1 MRDIPS
7 AQNAKCW
14 LAPLITVLFAYLSA
28 SPVYTDPAV
37 DPRFGVVQAYEAA
50 GVADE
55 VEVGWERLFF
65 SWPDMQPEAPD
76 QQHSGPVEGWDEVYF
91 GDAVINQEVAAGREL
106 VGLLIST
113 PAWASDGTPLISVPR
128 GLYLPYDDAGN
139 TWGQFVAG
147 MAQRYAGRVDRW
159 IVWNEPDIWD
169 LGHPASTWEGTVED
183 YYRLVQVAYLAAKDA
198 NPDAKIHL
206 GAFTYWWDVNYG
218 RRPYLLRFLDVVAAD
233 PTGPA
238 NNYYFDV
245 ATVHAYFRPE
255 QVYDLVQ
262 FTRRAMLDRG
272 IDKPVWVNET
282 NAPPSDDPANPVE
295 GPLFP
300 VMLQEQ
306 PAFLVQAFAM
316 AFAAGAERVSV
327 YKMYDEEELF
337 SGEPYGLV
345 RRDFSRRPALQ
356 AFDTITDHFAGFT
369 TATLRR
375 SGPVNVVRV
384 ERSVGDTTVLWNRS
398 DRDLLIQIPA
408 TTAGI
413 RVVDALNQRHVA
425 QPVNRA
431 YILRL
436 PGTICDHDDCFI
448 GGPPRLVIQEERA
461 SEAPLAVLPAQFD
474 PWAGPDHQPF
484 PR

>member
-1 MRDIPS
+1 MTNDKRDHWSLVVRRWSGRLLATTIAILPCLSPS
-7 AQNAKCW
+7 PIRA
-14 LAPLITVLFAYLSA
+14 
-28 SPVYTDPAV
+28 DPSI

-50 GVADE
+50 EAADE

-65 SWPDMQPEAPD
+65 SWSDMQPDGPGQWD
-76 QQHSGPVEGWDEVYF
+76 QPYF
-91 GDAVINQEVAAGREL
+91 SDAVIAQEVAAGREL

-113 PAWASDGTPLISVPR
+113 PAWASDGTQLVSVPH
-128 GLYLPYDDAGN
+128 GLYLPYNDSEN

-147 MAQRYAGRVDRW
+147 MAKRYAGHIDRW

-169 LGHPASTWEGTVED
+169 MNHPAYTWEGTVED

-198 NPDAKIHL
+198 NPDARIHL

-238 NNYYFDV
+238 NDYYFDV

-262 FTRRAMLDRG
+262 FTRQAMLDRG

-282 NAPPSDDPANPVE
+282 NAPPSNDPVNPVD

-300 VMLQEQ
+300 VLLQEQ

-316 AFAAGAERVSV
+316 AFVGGAERVSV
-327 YKMYDEEELF
+327 YKMYDEEDLF

-345 RRDFSRRPALQ
+345 RRDFSRRPALK
-356 AFDTITDHFAGFT
+356 AFDTITNHFTNFT
-369 TATLRR
+369 TASLRR
-375 SGPVNVVRV
+375 YGPVNAVRLM
-384 ERSVGDTTVLWNRS
+384 RPAGTTTVLWNRS
-398 DRDLLIQIPA
+398 ERDLLIRVPA
-408 TTAGI
+408 TPSGI
-413 RVVDALNQRHVA
+413 HVVDAMDRQRAIHPINQ
-425 QPVNRA
+425 A
-431 YILRL
+431 YILQL
-436 PGTICDHDDCFI
+436 PGTICNHGDCFI
-448 GGPPRLVIQEERA
+448 GGPVRLLIEDGP
-461 SEAPLAVLPAQFD
+461 EAATPLVVLPPVPR
-474 PWAGPDHQPF
+474 PWVGIDRQPI